1 MVMPC
6 RSFLWSGVA
15 DVKNLDLEQLKS
27 FLADHAQDDLLSW
40 VHEQKLM
47 DLFGISCSAAD
58 ELIMTSG
65 MLPARY
71 QRNREMIAT
80 EQQLKLLRSQVAV
93 VGCGGLGGYV
103 IEELA
108 RLGVGRLRV
117 IDPDVFEEHNLNRQL
132 LATIANLGTS
142 KAAAALKRVQ
152 GINPAVSV
160 DPRQVAVGL
169 DNGVE
174 LLTGM
179 DVVVDAID
187 NINGR
192 LDLAQL
198 CRRLDIPLVHGSIA
212 GWFGQVGSIKP
223 GQPTMQ
229 KLYANRT
236 AGKGIESTFGNPSF
250 TPAVVGS
257 LQAAEVCKMLLAQ
270 GGLLDERVLSV
281 DLLQMQFD
289 DIPVQ

>member
-1 MVMPC
+1 M
-6 RSFLWSGVA
+6 
-15 DVKNLDLEQLKS
+15 KNLDLEQLQV
-27 FLADHAQDDLLSW
+27 FLADHAQDDLVSW
-40 VHEQKLM
+40 AHEQKLM
-47 DLFGISCSAAD
+47 DLFGLSCSAAD

-65 MLPARY
+65 LLPARY
-71 QRNREMIAT
+71 QRNRQMISI
-80 EQQLKLLRSQVAV
+80 EQQYQLLQSQVAV

-108 RLGVGRLRV
+108 RLGVGRLKV

-160 DPRQVAVGL
+160 EPRQVAVGL

-187 NINGR
+187 NISGR
-192 LDLAQL
+192 LELAQL
-198 CRRLDIPLVHGSIA
+198 CSQVAIPLVHGSIA
-212 GWFGQVGSIKP
+212 GWFGQVSSIKP
-223 GQPTMQ
+223 GQGTMQ
-229 KLYANRT
+229 KLYANWT
-236 AGKGIESTFGNPSF
+236 AGKGIESRFGNPSF

-257 LQAAEVCKMLLAQ
+257 LQAAEVCKILLIQ
-270 GGLLDERVLSV
+270 GGLLDERILSV

-289 DIPVQ
+289 NIPMQ

>member
-1 MVMPC
+1 
-6 RSFLWSGVA
+6 
-15 DVKNLDLEQLKS
+15 
-27 FLADHAQDDLLSW
+27 
-40 VHEQKLM
+40 
-47 DLFGISCSAAD
+47 
-58 ELIMTSG
+58 MTSG
-65 MLPARY
+65 LLPARY
-71 QRNREMIAT
+71 QRNRQMISTA
-80 EQQLKLLRSQVAV
+80 QQYQLLQSQVAV

-108 RLGVGRLRV
+108 RLGIGRLRV

-132 LATIANLGTS
+132 LATIDNLGTS

-152 GINPAVSV
+152 DINPAVSV

-187 NINGR
+187 NISGR
-192 LDLAQL
+192 LELAQL
-198 CRRLDIPLVHGSIA
+198 CSQVDIPLVHGSIA
-212 GWFGQVGSIKP
+212 GWFGQVSCIRP
-223 GQPTMQ
+223 GQGTMQ
-229 KLYANRT
+229 KLYANWT
-236 AGKGIESTFGNPSF
+236 AGKGVESTFGNPSF

-257 LQAAEVCKMLLAQ
+257 LQAAEVCKILLTQ
-270 GGLLDERVLSV
+270 GGLLDERILSV

-289 DIPVQ
+289 DIPVK